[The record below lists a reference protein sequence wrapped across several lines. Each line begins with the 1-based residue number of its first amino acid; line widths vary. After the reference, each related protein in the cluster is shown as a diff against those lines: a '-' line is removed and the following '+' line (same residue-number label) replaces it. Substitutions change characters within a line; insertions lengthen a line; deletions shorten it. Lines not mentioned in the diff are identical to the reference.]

1 MWIHLGIKW
10 TIVEVHDISMLR
22 EESDKTILRIMGY
35 RHCVVYWNRKKQN
48 AKMSNNIR
56 TRISLLAKSLPSP
69 SKYQLTKKKADYS
82 LFWGPFSEKRRV
94 IIMYHFFLY
103 PLLHV
108 NSCSEGISDFCKM
121 KRENLPEVKFQSNI
135 LDLAI
140 WMYAHDILQENEKR

>member
-69 SKYQLTKKKADYS
+69 PKYQLTKKKGW
-82 LFWGPFSEKRRV
+82 LLTLLRTIQWEKKSHHNV
-94 IIMYHFFLY
+94 SFFLY